1 VIILNRKN
9 NLSIKNNNR
18 EETEVFNGRRNMKK
32 LISGRRNLLVFFGE
46 VKEIVFRFLK
56 RGTEEGDIQIKGM
69 GGVSYV

>member
-1 VIILNRKN
+1 
-9 NLSIKNNNR
+9 
-18 EETEVFNGRRNMKK
+18 MKK